1 MILIFNFLLFI
12 TTFLG
17 GSVPIWSKL
26 WDSKW
31 MHYLLALSGSFLLSI
46 TFLHLIPESVYH
58 LDARAGLLLLA
69 GFFLQQVIQRLT
81 HGLEH
86 GHVHFNSHSETGIRV
101 WPVFAGLLIHA
112 FSEGIPLG
120 MVYADENV
128 LPTLF
133 LAISV
138 HKLPEAMLLIA
149 LIHQRLKS
157 RRKAWVFLFFFSLVT
172 PVASLLSFYL
182 GAYFNVVHTLL
193 HYLIPVIAG
202 VFIHIGTTIFFES
215 GTRSHEMT
223 WRKWV
228 AMLLGI
234 ALGILSIFVTGISGG
249 HVH

>member
-1 MILIFNFLLFI
+1 MILFFNLLLFLS
-12 TTFLG
+12 TFFG

-46 TFLHLIPESVYH
+46 TFLHLVPEAVYH
-58 LDARAGLLLLA
+58 LNASAGLLLLA
-69 GFFLQQVIQRLT
+69 GFFLQQVIQKLT

-86 GHVHFNSHSETGIRV
+86 GHAHFHSHPESGVRI

-120 MVYADENV
+120 MVYSDPNM
-128 LPTLF
+128 LPSLF

-149 LIHQRLKS
+149 LIHQGMKS
-157 RRKAWVFLFFFSLVT
+157 RRKAWLFLFIFALVT
-172 PVASLLSFYL
+172 PAASLMSYYL
-182 GAYFNVVHTLL
+182 GGQFKVVHTLL

-202 VFIHIGTTIFFES
+202 VFIHIATTIFFES
-215 GTRSHEMT
+215 GTRRHEMT
-223 WRKWV
+223 WKKWV

-234 ALGILSIFVTGISGG
+234 ALGILSIFATGSAG
-249 HVH
+249 HTHG